1 MDVSLSYFLQAMS
14 SSPALLVTVLLTLNC
29 RVNGDTEGAEGELL
43 GEAANL
49 MKTLG
54 SNARTAQ
61 EASEDQ
67 LVQKYFYDVIQQY
80 NMSAFSNAQ
89 K

>member
-1 MDVSLSYFLQAMS
+1 
-14 SSPALLVTVLLTLNC
+14 
-29 RVNGDTEGAEGELL
+29 
-43 GEAANL
+43 

-54 SNARTAQ
+54 SKARTAQ
-61 EASEDQ
+61 EASEDP